1 MVNKNKLLDRYKRLS
16 TQKQPNCEEK
26 VATWVKSYEI
36 KDSDQGGSQEIDA
49 MMLILKDTN
58 NVHSHYQSLLS
69 PNIITIK
76 IH

>member
-1 MVNKNKLLDRYKRLS
+1 MINKNKLLDRYKSLS

-36 KDSDQGGSQEIDA
+36 KDGGQGGSQEIDA
-49 MMLILKDTN
+49 MVLILKDTN
-58 NVHSHYQSLLS
+58 NFHSHYQSLLS